1 MELPGDYNSQLTELT
16 AKLSSMVAER
26 LFMWC
31 RNNNNMSAADRKH
44 ITDMIENNLPIVI
57 SNTIAK
63 SPSLYSANG
72 VKYMEQHLEDWA
84 DSWARKF
91 IEK

>member
-16 AKLSSMVAER
+16 AKLSGMVAER
-26 LFMWC
+26 LSTWC
-31 RNNNNMSAADRKH
+31 KDLDATNRKR
-44 ITDMIENNLPIVI
+44 IMDMVENNLPKVI
-57 SNTIAK
+57 SNTVAK
-63 SPSLYSANG
+63 SASLHSAYG
-72 VKYMEQHLEDWA
+72 VKYMEEHLNEWA